1 MIENK
6 HDWKIHKILD
16 ETRRVYVCPARH
28 NDKTYTQLELY
39 AELMDQGKE
48 ITFVQSKD
56 LPKKDP
62 FKVYKQLLD
71 MDMICNREPSWL
83 QDYFDKYFEEEMKK
97 YLKKD
102 RENWKPK
109 VYTDTTVVDDRPYRE
124 WLYRAYLFGA
134 YDYVISKEE
143 DV

>member
-1 MIENK
+1 MNK

-16 ETRRVYVCPARH
+16 ETRRVYVCPARGT
-28 NDKTYTQLELY
+28 NKVQTQLELY

-48 ITFVQSKD
+48 ITFVRSKD

-62 FKVYKQLLD
+62 FKVYKELLD
-71 MDMICNREPSWL
+71 MDLICNREPPWL

-102 RENWKPK
+102 RENWKPIIRM
-109 VYTDTTVVDDRPYRE
+109 DTTVVDDGPYRE
-124 WLYRAYLFGA
+124 WLIQQYLCPDAF
-134 YDYVISKEE
+134 VIRKEE
-143 DV
+143 GV